1 MPEYFTS
8 VRPWAL
14 AQENS
19 LLAAPPMA
27 GLTNL
32 WTSDP
37 PRLPEGI
44 EPFRA
49 EGSGLVVTEEA
60 IDFFPGGLVTYWSAY
75 GAYREASATVAAEGH
90 LGVLVT
96 MVGPLHRVYAYRA
109 FADADHALRYE
120 ETRRA
125 DPAWRAFTGRYR
137 NEVTGS
143 RTSLLRPSPVPRQR
157 SLFEPAPDR
166 DGTSGTPLP
175 TVATPGAWPVSAV
188 PGIGRDVG
196 RELDPASV
204 RALLA
209 CEDLI
214 VDTYARA
221 DAGRRYSIAD
231 LFEEDGSHTLDD
243 ATVAG
248 REAIRGMLAARDVD
262 PSRRTLHV
270 VTNLRSDQVA
280 DDRMHVRYILT
291 LYLLSEPGA
300 GAFVPQSLSAAT
312 DVLVRR
318 GDRWL
323 LRSRDVRV
331 LTGAG

>member
-1 MPEYFTS
+1 M
-8 VRPWAL
+8 
-14 AQENS
+14 
-19 LLAAPPMA
+19 
-27 GLTNL
+27 
-32 WTSDP
+32 
-37 PRLPEGI
+37 
-44 EPFRA
+44 
-49 EGSGLVVTEEA
+49 
-60 IDFFPGGLVTYWSAY
+60 
-75 GAYREASATVAAEGH
+75 
-90 LGVLVT
+90 
-96 MVGPLHRVYAYRA
+96 
-109 FADADHALRYE
+109 
-120 ETRRA
+120 
-125 DPAWRAFTGRYR
+125 
-137 NEVTGS
+137 
-143 RTSLLRPSPVPRQR
+143 
-157 SLFEPAPDR
+157 
-166 DGTSGTPLP
+166 
-175 TVATPGAWPVSAV
+175 SAV

-221 DAGRRYSIAD
+221 DAGRRHSIAD

-248 REAIRGMLAARDVD
+248 REAIRGMLAARDAD
-262 PSRRTLHV
+262 PSRRTLQV
-270 VTNLRSDQVA
+270 VTNLRSDQA

-291 LYLLSEPGA
+291 LYLLSAPGVR
-300 GAFVPQSLSAAT
+300 AFVPQSLSAAT

>member
-1 MPEYFTS
+1 
-8 VRPWAL
+8 
-14 AQENS
+14 
-19 LLAAPPMA
+19 
-27 GLTNL
+27 
-32 WTSDP
+32 
-37 PRLPEGI
+37 
-44 EPFRA
+44 
-49 EGSGLVVTEEA
+49 
-60 IDFFPGGLVTYWSAY
+60 
-75 GAYREASATVAAEGH
+75 
-90 LGVLVT
+90 
-96 MVGPLHRVYAYRA
+96 
-109 FADADHALRYE
+109 
-120 ETRRA
+120 
-125 DPAWRAFTGRYR
+125 
-137 NEVTGS
+137 
-143 RTSLLRPSPVPRQR
+143 
-157 SLFEPAPDR
+157 
-166 DGTSGTPLP
+166 
-175 TVATPGAWPVSAV
+175 VSAV
-188 PGIGRDVG
+188 PGIERDVG

-204 RALLA
+204 GALLV

-231 LFEEDGSHTLDD
+231 LFEEDGSHTLGD

-248 REAIRGMLAARDVD
+248 REAIRGMLAARDAD

-291 LYLLSEPGA
+291 LYLLSAPGA

>member
-1 MPEYFTS
+1 
-8 VRPWAL
+8 
-14 AQENS
+14 
-19 LLAAPPMA
+19 
-27 GLTNL
+27 
-32 WTSDP
+32 
-37 PRLPEGI
+37 
-44 EPFRA
+44 
-49 EGSGLVVTEEA
+49 
-60 IDFFPGGLVTYWSAY
+60 
-75 GAYREASATVAAEGH
+75 
-90 LGVLVT
+90 
-96 MVGPLHRVYAYRA
+96 
-109 FADADHALRYE
+109 
-120 ETRRA
+120 
-125 DPAWRAFTGRYR
+125 
-137 NEVTGS
+137 
-143 RTSLLRPSPVPRQR
+143 
-157 SLFEPAPDR
+157 
-166 DGTSGTPLP
+166 
-175 TVATPGAWPVSAV
+175 VSAV

-221 DAGRRYSIAD
+221 DTGRRYSIAD

-248 REAIRGMLAARDVD
+248 REAIRDMLAARDAD

-291 LYLLSEPGA
+291 LYLLSAPGA